1 MTEHASPAPVTTDD
15 DNGTVHHH
23 REGAVLELTLSNPG
37 RRNALSWGMYE
48 ALRDHL
54 GAVNDDP
61 EVRVVVIRGADGAFA
76 AGTDIQQ
83 FQSFQAA
90 ADGIGY
96 ERFIGRVLETVL
108 AVRVPIV
115 GVVEGPAV
123 GGGLLLAACCDVLV
137 AADDARFG
145 IPIARTLGNIIAPA
159 GLRRLR
165 ERLGPARTMSMLM
178 TAELLDAHAAAAAG
192 FVHTVVPAAELE
204 ATARRLVE
212 RMAGGAPLTLA
223 GVKEI
228 DRRLSAVDDDFAED
242 VLAEVYGS
250 EDFREGVAAFLA
262 HRKPQWRGR

>member
-1 MTEHASPAPVTTDD
+1 MSEHASAPTTTGEDT
-15 DNGTVHHH
+15 GTVHHR

-61 EVRVVVIRGADGAFA
+61 EVRVVVLRGADGAFA

-83 FQSFQAA
+83 FQAFHAA

-96 ERFIGRVLETVL
+96 ERFIGDVLDVVL

-165 ERLGPARTMSMLM
+165 DRLGPARTMSMLM
-178 TAELLDAHAAAAAG
+178 TAELLDAQTAAAAG
-192 FVHTVVPAAELE
+192 FVHAVAPAGELE
-204 ATARRLVE
+204 ATAGRLIE
-212 RMAGGAPLTLA
+212 RIAGGAPLTLA
-223 GVKEI
+223 GLKELE
-228 DRRLSAVDDDFAED
+228 RRVSAVDDDLAED
-242 VLAEVYGS
+242 VLAGVYGS
-250 EDFREGVAAFLA
+250 EDFREGVAAFVA